1 MSTTGIIVLVVV
13 VVAIVLIAIAVW
25 SIVRRRQL
33 QARFGPEYERTLAE
47 QPSRAAA
54 ESELRAREKRH
65 AELDIKS
72 LSPQDQDRYL
82 KEWTRVQT
90 AFVEDPSD
98 AVNSADALVARMM
111 RARGYPTGEFDDRVG
126 TLSVEHARTIDHYR
140 SAHEIFEANLR
151 GQASTEQLR
160 QALVHYRVLA
170 TDLLEVDDV
179 GDRHGADQLDS

>member
-1 MSTTGIIVLVVV
+1 
-13 VVAIVLIAIAVW
+13 
-25 SIVRRRQL
+25 
-33 QARFGPEYERTLAE
+33 
-47 QPSRAAA
+47 
-54 ESELRAREKRH
+54 
-65 AELDIKS
+65 
-72 LSPQDQDRYL
+72 
-82 KEWTRVQT
+82 
-90 AFVEDPSD
+90 
-98 AVNSADALVARMM
+98 MM
-111 RARGYPTGEFDDRVG
+111 RARGYPISEFDDRVG